1 VPPGKISAL
10 KFALSLPILL
20 LATCAPLSAH
30 HGSALSYDFA
40 KKVTLNATVTRFA
53 WMNPHALLYVDAND
67 DHGNVTHWTC
77 ELTSPGVLSRAGWT
91 RTILKPGDKITLTMH
106 PAISGTP
113 LGLFYEIILP
123 DGGKL
128 NSKNIHDQK

>member
-1 VPPGKISAL
+1 VHPEKISAL
-10 KFALSLPILL
+10 KLALSLPILL
-20 LATCAPLSAH
+20 MATCPPLSAH
-30 HGSALSYDFA
+30 HGSAMSYDFA
-40 KKVTLNATVTRFA
+40 RTVTLSATVTRFA

-91 RTILKPGDKITLTMH
+91 RTIMKPGDKITLTMH

-113 LGLFYEIILP
+113 LGLFYEVILP
-123 DGGKL
+123 SGDKL
-128 NSKNIHDQK
+128 SSKSIHDQK

>member
-1 VPPGKISAL
+1 VPLRKISAL
-10 KFALSLPILL
+10 NLALSLPILF

-30 HGSALSYDFA
+30 HGSAMSYDFT
-40 KKVTLNATVTRFA
+40 KKVTLNATVTQFA
-53 WMNPHALLYVDAND
+53 WMNPHALLYVDAKD
-67 DHGNVTHWTC
+67 DRGNVTHWTC

-91 RTILKPGDKITLTMH
+91 RAILKPGDKITLTMH

-123 DGGKL
+123 DGDKL
-128 NSKNIHDQK
+128 SSKSIHDQK